1 MITIIDEIL
10 AILGLGNDYWFVA
23 VWIAALLLCFV
34 FYNLL
39 SIFMSIFRGVGGWK

>member
-1 MITIIDEIL
+1 MSIVDEIM
-10 AILGLGNDYWFVA
+10 AILGLNSEYWFIG

-39 SIFMSIFRGVGGWK
+39 SLLMSFFRGVGGWK